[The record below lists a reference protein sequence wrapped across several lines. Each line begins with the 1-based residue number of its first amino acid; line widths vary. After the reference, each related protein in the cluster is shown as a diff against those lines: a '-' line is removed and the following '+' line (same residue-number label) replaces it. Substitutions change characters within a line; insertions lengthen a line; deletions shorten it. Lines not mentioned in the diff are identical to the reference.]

1 MPRRTDSRSRMI
13 HAATELFRQRGYHA
27 TTFYFCVCLLT
38 GPSAEGTVT
47 KQFGPR

>member
-1 MPRRTDSRSRMI
+1 MI